1 MTEAVSSEDQSDEML
16 PQTRSDRRE
25 KIKLIIEYIE
35 LAISL
40 SAIVAVAFA
49 AVQWRDSNKITE
61 EKIYQKMTTEWRSH

>member
-49 AVQWRDSNKITE
+49 AVQWRD
-61 EKIYQKMTTEWRSH
+61 